1 MEPELDFKLREAGL
15 KMVQDRMRPMMPKR
29 PMEMEKR

>member
-1 MEPELDFKLREAGL
+1 LN
-15 KMVQDRMRPMMPKR
+15 MVEDRMRPMRPKR

>member
-1 MEPELDFKLREAGL
+1 LRAVGL
-15 KMVQDRMRPMMPKR
+15 KMVEDRMRPMRPKR